1 MRRRRARVCVK
12 KKALSLIV
20 LDRSRDNNTVFV
32 CRVCWFVY
40 SLVYFGC
47 RTRNP
52 RSIGQTKP
60 VKVLRLICAKTY
72 EQQLFRT
79 ANRKLGLGQAV
90 LQEGAAAPLA
100 NARRHVG
107 IDRGRAVCDVDYSRR
122 CDARGS

>member
-1 MRRRRARVCVK
+1 M
-12 KKALSLIV
+12 

-100 NARRHVG
+100 GGAAAGGTLSSAEIESLLRHGASELFKVTF
-107 IDRGRAVCDVDYSRR
+107 
-122 CDARGS
+122 